1 MKNPFSSK
9 EIPTDEDMAEF
20 LGGFSKKSEHP
31 MARRMREINELIQK
45 SDKED
50 KV

>member
-9 EIPTDEDMAEF
+9 EIPTDEEIADF
-20 LGGFSKKSEHP
+20 LGGFSKKTEHP
-31 MARRMREINELIQK
+31 MARKIREINELIHGR
-45 SDKED
+45 DKKD